1 MHNKPI
7 VVVSDF
13 GYIEGGAVAVAV
25 KTALLLASKGR
36 KVIFFCGEGPVCD
49 ELAASDV
56 ETICLGMPSINSNP
70 SKFDAIRKGV
80 WNTYVYKSFSD
91 LLNRNDLKGAIIHIH
106 TWTKVLSSAVFAA
119 ATEKGNPVLLTVHDY
134 FSVCPNGGFYDYNEK
149 RICER
154 KPCRALAFVTTVTNA
169 LMLKSYGGLLV
180 RHSRTVGFATIET
193 FTMRLCLNIA
203 AIFLFR
209 SCTAS
214 IPMRS
219 CAIQLI
225 ILSSIT
231 VVLNKFVT
239 ASCI

>member
-1 MHNKPI
+1 MNIGMQTKPI

-70 SKFDAIRKGV
+70 SKLDAIRKGV

-154 KPCRALAFVTTVTNA
+154 KPMSGACVCHNCDKR
-169 LMLKSYGGLLV
+169 SYAQKL
-180 RHSRTVGFATIET
+180 
-193 FTMRLCLNIA
+193 
-203 AIFLFR
+203 
-209 SCTAS
+209 
-214 IPMRS
+214 
-219 CAIQLI
+219 
-225 ILSSIT
+225 
-231 VVLNKFVT
+231 
-239 ASCI
+239 